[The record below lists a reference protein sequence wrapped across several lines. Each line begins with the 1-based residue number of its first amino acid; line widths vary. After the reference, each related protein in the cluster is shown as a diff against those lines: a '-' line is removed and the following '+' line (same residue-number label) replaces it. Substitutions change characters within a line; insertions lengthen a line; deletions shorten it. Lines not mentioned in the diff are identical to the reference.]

1 MEQKIKQDIER
12 LRVQGVSER
21 ILEELTEFRREYGTD
36 EEQSSRCVR
45 PQMPFFGGEILQM
58 AIAALLAGE
67 NVLLCGGKATGKN
80 ILAEN
85 LAWLFGRPAYNIS
98 FHVNTDSST
107 LIGTDTFRNNEVV
120 LREGPVIQ
128 CAKQG
133 GFGIL
138 DEINM
143 AKNDAVSVLHATL
156 DYRRSIDVP
165 GYDKIDLHP
174 AARFIGT
181 MNYGYA
187 GTKELNEALVS
198 RFLVIDMPAQ
208 TEETLGFIFHQMF
221 PNARESAVEQFVG
234 LFLDLQLKALNSE
247 ISTKALDLRGLLAA
261 MKIVDV
267 GLSPA
272 KAVRM
277 GVVNKTFDVFEKEIV
292 EDVVSTRIPSEWT
305 REDVYE

>member
-1 MEQKIKQDIER
+1 MEQILAYLREQNLPESLIRDVKGFRAAYPVEE
-12 LRVQGVSER
+12 RVQ
-21 ILEELTEFRREYGTD
+21 RRVGA
-36 EEQSSRCVR
+36 
-45 PQMPFFGGEILQM
+45 PQMHFFGSDILQM
-58 AIAALLAGE
+58 AVAGILAGE
-67 NVLLCGGKATGKN
+67 NILLCGPKATGKN

-85 LAWLFGRPAYNIS
+85 LAWIFGRPVYNVS

-107 LIGTDTFRNNEVV
+107 LIGTDTFRDNEVT
-120 LREGPVIQ
+120 LRKGPVYQ
-128 CAKQG
+128 CAAYG

-221 PNARESAVEQFVG
+221 PNARESAIEQFVG

>member
-1 MEQKIKQDIER
+1 MSSKNYIDVIIDGKIYNIGGFESEAYLQKVASYINNMIAEFKQNENYRVQKVDMQRILLEINIANDYFKAKKQADLLQNDIE
-12 LRVQGVSER
+12 LKEKEVYDLKHELIVS
-21 ILEELTEFRREYGTD
+21 D
-36 EEQSSRCVR
+36 S
-45 PQMPFFGGEILQM
+45 
-58 AIAALLAGE
+58 
-67 NVLLCGGKATGKN
+67 KAET
-80 ILAEN
+80 A
-85 LAWLFGRPAYNIS
+85 
-98 FHVNTDSST
+98 
-107 LIGTDTFRNNEVV
+107 
-120 LREGPVIQ
+120 
-128 CAKQG
+128 
-133 GFGIL
+133 
-138 DEINM
+138 
-143 AKNDAVSVLHATL
+143 
-156 DYRRSIDVP
+156 
-165 GYDKIDLHP
+165 
-174 AARFIGT
+174 
-181 MNYGYA
+181 
-187 GTKELNEALVS
+187 TKELNEALVS

-221 PNARESAVEQFVG
+221 PNARESAIEQFVG

>member
-1 MEQKIKQDIER
+1 MSSKNYIDVIIDGKIYNIGGFESEAYLQKVASYINNMIAEFKQNENYRVQKVDMQRILLEINIANDYFKAKKQADLLQNDIE
-12 LRVQGVSER
+12 LKEKEVYDLKHELIVS
-21 ILEELTEFRREYGTD
+21 D
-36 EEQSSRCVR
+36 S
-45 PQMPFFGGEILQM
+45 
-58 AIAALLAGE
+58 
-67 NVLLCGGKATGKN
+67 KAET
-80 ILAEN
+80 A
-85 LAWLFGRPAYNIS
+85 
-98 FHVNTDSST
+98 
-107 LIGTDTFRNNEVV
+107 
-120 LREGPVIQ
+120 
-128 CAKQG
+128 
-133 GFGIL
+133 
-138 DEINM
+138 
-143 AKNDAVSVLHATL
+143 
-156 DYRRSIDVP
+156 
-165 GYDKIDLHP
+165 
-174 AARFIGT
+174 
-181 MNYGYA
+181 
-187 GTKELNEALVS
+187 TKELNEALVS